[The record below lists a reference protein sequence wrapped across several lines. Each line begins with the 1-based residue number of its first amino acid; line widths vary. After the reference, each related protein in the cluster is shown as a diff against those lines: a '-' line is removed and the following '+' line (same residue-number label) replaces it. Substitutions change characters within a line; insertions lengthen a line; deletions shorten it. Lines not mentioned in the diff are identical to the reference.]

1 MKILFV
7 TDQRADAGSI
17 QAVAAHVRAGDEL
30 GHTLAVYGQG
40 ARNFP
45 GVRFSSDVGA
55 FDRVVFIFE
64 SKLRWLSG
72 LQLAHVLSGVPRR
85 RRAIL
90 DADGMYNP
98 RIAVDGY
105 DRNHGS
111 ERERCEWQVHL
122 DRLAD
127 KVLQPV
133 LGPPGPGATALPFYG
148 YDTAAQTSNGPA
160 HKRYDIIH
168 VGHNW
173 WRWREVS
180 AHLLPALER
189 IRPAADGICFVGAWW
204 DATPHWA
211 GTLGL
216 GDAFCVDTER
226 LRRLGIQVRP
236 PIPYSEVI
244 SAMSAAR
251 INIMTQRPLL
261 RHLKILTSKYFE
273 VFCADTIPLVMLE
286 PDHAEMVYG
295 PAGREL
301 ALYDRIADKLLDAL
315 TRPEK
320 YQEIVREVRR
330 HLVTHHSYRSRV
342 QQLVAALEA

>member
-1 MKILFV
+1 
-7 TDQRADAGSI
+7 TDRRVDAGSI

-30 GHTLAVYGQG
+30 GHTLAVYGQE
-40 ARNFP
+40 ALNFP
-45 GVRFSSDVGA
+45 GVRFSTDVGA

-72 LQLAHVLSGVPRR
+72 LQLAHVLSGVPRG

-90 DADGMYNP
+90 DADGMYNR

-105 DRNHGS
+105 DRNHAS
-111 ERERCEWQVHL
+111 ERDRSEWLAHL
-122 DRLAD
+122 GHLAD
-127 KVLQPV
+127 RVLQPV
-133 LGPPGPGATALPFYG
+133 LGPPAPGSTALPFYG
-148 YDTAAQTSNGPA
+148 YDPAAQAGNGPVG
-160 HKRYDIIH
+160 KRFDIIH

-180 AHLLPALER
+180 AHLLPAIER
-189 IRPAADGICFVGAWW
+189 IRPTADGICFVGAWW
-204 DATPHWA
+204 DVVPPWA
-211 GTLGL
+211 GDLGL
-216 GDAFCVDTER
+216 RDAFCVDAER
-226 LRRLGIQVRP
+226 LRRLRIQVRP

-273 VFCADTIPLVMLE
+273 IFCADTIPLVMLD

-301 ALYDRIADKLLDAL
+301 ALYDRVADKLLDAL

-320 YQEIVREVRR
+320 YQ
-330 HLVTHHSYRSRV
+330 
-342 QQLVAALEA
+342 